1 MNGIFLLHKPSGLTS
16 HDVVNAVR
24 RLAGIRRVGHAG
36 TLDPLATGLL
46 VVLVGQATRLAQYLT
61 GHDKTYRAVIRLGET
76 TDTYD
81 AEGTVTARRPV
92 TATAAELEAALAGF
106 LGPQMQCPPAY
117 SAIKVAGQALYKRAR
132 RGETVAPEPRAVVF
146 HTLTGLAWEPPDLTV
161 EVVCSAGTYI
171 RSLAHD
177 LGERLGCGAHLRA
190 LTRLA
195 AGPFRL
201 EQAHPLDELR
211 ALAAAGRLTA
221 ALLPPAAALSDF
233 PTVTLT
239 PEQARAV
246 GFGQRVVLPA
256 VSVAPQLSAV
266 DSAGQLVA
274 VLIPDGDGWRPD
286 VVFSL
291 EQTDDVD

>member
-24 RLAGIRRVGHAG
+24 RLAGTRRVGHAG
-36 TLDPLATGLL
+36 TLDPLATGVL

-81 AEGTVTARRPV
+81 AEGAVTARRPV
-92 TATAAELEAALAGF
+92 TATVAEMEAALAGF
-106 LGPQMQCPPAY
+106 RGPQWQRPPAY
-117 SAIKVAGQALYKRAR
+117 SAIKMEGQALYKRAR

-146 HTLTGLAWEPPDLTV
+146 HALTVLAWELPDLTV
-161 EVVCSAGTYI
+161 DIVCSAGTYI

-195 AGPFRL
+195 AGPFWL

-211 ALAAAGRLTA
+211 ALAEAGRLA
-221 ALLPPAAALSDF
+221 EVLLPPAVALADF
-233 PTVTLT
+233 PAVTLT
-239 PEQARAV
+239 PEQVRAV
-246 GFGQRVVLPA
+246 GFGQRIMLPA
-256 VSVAPQLSAV
+256 ISVAPQLSAV
-266 DSAGQLVA
+266 DSAGQLIA

-286 VVFSL
+286 LVFSP
-291 EQTDDVD
+291 EQANDVG

>member
-1 MNGIFLLHKPSGLTS
+1 MNGIFLLHKPSGPTS

-24 RLAGIRRVGHAG
+24 RLAGTRRVGHTG

-81 AEGTVTARRPV
+81 AEGAVTARQPVTVTA
-92 TATAAELEAALAGF
+92 AEIAAALTGF
-106 LGPQMQCPPAY
+106 LGPQMQRPPAY
-117 SAIKVAGQALYKRAR
+117 AAIKVEGQALYQRAR
-132 RGETVAPEPRAVVF
+132 RGETITPAPRPVVF
-146 HTLTGLAWEPPDLTV
+146 HTLTVLAWEPPDLTV
-161 EVVCSAGTYI
+161 DVVCSAGTYI

-177 LGERLGCGAHLRA
+177 LGEQLGCGAHLRA

-195 AGPFRL
+195 VGPFRL

-211 ALAAAGRLTA
+211 ALAAAGRLTE
-221 ALLPPAAALSDF
+221 ALLPPAAVLVDF

-246 GFGQRVVLPA
+246 GLGQRIVLPT
-256 VSVAPQLSAV
+256 VSVAPHLSAV
-266 DSAGQLVA
+266 DSAGQLTA

-286 VVFSL
+286 VVFSP
-291 EQTDDVD
+291 EQANDVG